1 MTKDE
6 LIKNINLML
15 TPLQEVD
22 KKEKLIIEKRK
33 MLTCNQEYYKRQSR
47 GPSTL
52 IIVLTLYFSVAIS
65 ISLVWGKEAI
75 MKFFPTSF
83 LNKII
88 DLLGWNIFFPIAII
102 FFFLMFFIQSRHTKK
117 TKKYYD
123 KKISGIQAEIN
134 LLQSETQFIYESNSH
149 LFSFIPEYYRYP
161 IAITYF
167 YQALINGRADSLKE
181 AINLFEEQ
189 LHRWK
194 IENYQQQLL
203 EIQNQQKVYL
213 EKINHN
219 SKVAAA
225 ASTIAAINTF

>member
-6 LIKNINLML
+6 LITSINLML
-15 TPLQEVD
+15 APLKEID
-22 KKEKLIIEKRK
+22 KNENLIIEKK
-33 MLTCNQEYYKRQSR
+33 KSLSCNQKYYSRQSKV
-47 GPSTL
+47 PSIWVIL
-52 IIVLTLYFSVAIS
+52 LVLYFSVLIS
-65 ISLVWGKEAI
+65 AFLVWSEEYHPEL
-75 MKFFPTSF
+75 FS
-83 LNKII
+83 NKIV
-88 DLLGWNIFFPIAII
+88 DLLGWKTFFPVAII
-102 FFFLMFFIQSRHTKK
+102 PFSLLFFVHSQSVKK
-117 TKKYYD
+117 KKIYYN
-123 KKISGIQAEIN
+123 KKISNIQAEID
-134 LLQSETQFIYESNSH
+134 LLQSENQLIYESNSD
-149 LFSFIPEYYRYP
+149 LFSLIPEYYRYP